1 MGPKA
6 QNIKIGP
13 DGLDTVKNHTRAQN
27 MKTGSDAL
35 GTTKNDF
42 ESAEHESGTR
52 RFLYRQ
58 KRVRERK
65 T

>member
-1 MGPKA
+1 
-6 QNIKIGP
+6 
-13 DGLDTVKNHTRAQN
+13 VKNHTRAQN

-58 KRVRERK
+58 KRVREHK